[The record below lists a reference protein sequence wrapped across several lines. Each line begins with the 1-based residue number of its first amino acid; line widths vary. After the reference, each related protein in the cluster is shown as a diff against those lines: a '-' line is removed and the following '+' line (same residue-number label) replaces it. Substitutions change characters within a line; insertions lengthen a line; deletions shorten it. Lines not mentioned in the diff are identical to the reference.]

1 MYLNQRINL
10 SIAFAIR
17 SFAMTG
23 LSWSTYESQSTLP
36 VDNVDWFQ
44 IECAYRYGNK
54 PLEKIG
60 IEHGISLDL
69 IRKKAEQDSWPQPM
83 TDLAAYA

>member
-10 SIAFAIR
+10 SIALANR
-17 SFAMTG
+17 SLAMTG
-23 LSWSTYESQSTLP
+23 LSWSTYELESTLP

-44 IECAYRYGNK
+44 IECAYRYRNK

-69 IRKKAEQDSWPQPM
+69 IRKKAKQDGWPQPA
-83 TDLAAYA
+83 TDLAAYS

>member
-1 MYLNQRINL
+1 M
-10 SIAFAIR
+10 A
-17 SFAMTG
+17 G
-23 LSWSTYESQSTLP
+23 LSWSAYESQSTLP

-44 IECAYRYGNK
+44 IEFAYRYGQK

-69 IRKKAEQDSWPQPM
+69 IRKKAKQDGWPQPA
-83 TDLAAYA
+83 TDLAAYS